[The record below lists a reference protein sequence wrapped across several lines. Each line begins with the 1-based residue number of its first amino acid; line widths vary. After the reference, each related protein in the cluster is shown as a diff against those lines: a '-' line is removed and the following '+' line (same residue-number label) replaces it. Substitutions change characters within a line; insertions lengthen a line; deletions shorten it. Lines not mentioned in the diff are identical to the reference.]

1 MMCSIVSKEMS
12 VQIKTNSNN
21 AISVLFGIRLIFHY
35 CILTRT
41 VYPFDVANLSR
52 MINLTEIG

>member
-1 MMCSIVSKEMS
+1 MQLVYYSEYDLYVI
-12 VQIKTNSNN
+12 
-21 AISVLFGIRLIFHY
+21 
-35 CILTRT
+35 ILTRT